1 MNRTLNIIYED
12 KHLLICH
19 KKAGIPVQ
27 TSSLTSKDMVS
38 IIKNYLSEHNNKKG
52 EPYLGLIQ
60 RLDQPVEGIIIFAKT
75 PLAAKEL
82 NKQQE
87 NNLIEKYYFAI
98 VKGVINKNTG
108 RLEDY
113 IIKDKFANKAMIV
126 GKNTPNSKSAV
137 LEYNVI
143 DICENTTLL
152 DIHLITGRFHQ
163 IRAQLSNWGHPIL
176 GDRKYSTENNADTD
190 FPALCAHKII
200 FNHPVS
206 KKRIEFEVA
215 PEGNSFYISWTK
227 STYLDGRKL

>member
-1 MNRTLNIIYED
+1 
-12 KHLLICH
+12 
-19 KKAGIPVQ
+19 
-27 TSSLTSKDMVS
+27 
-38 IIKNYLSEHNNKKG
+38 
-52 EPYLGLIQ
+52 
-60 RLDQPVEGIIIFAKT
+60 
-75 PLAAKEL
+75 
-82 NKQQE
+82 
-87 NNLIEKYYFAI
+87 
-98 VKGVINKNTG
+98 
-108 RLEDY
+108 
-113 IIKDKFANKAMIV
+113 MIV

-143 DICENTTLL
+143 DICDNTTLL

-176 GDRKYSTENNADTD
+176 GDRKYSTENNACTD